1 MRICEKLKRLLYK
14 IKNSASEFRN
24 IVSPQ
29 EKWEKKL
36 VKMLDL
42 SMIFRNRFVIFFS
55 IGSAVSFVLI
65 VKKKIILWKSVLPF
79 FHNQKALDIEIP

>member
-65 VKKKIILWKSVLPF
+65 VKKNHSMEVCFAF
-79 FHNQKALDIEIP
+79 FSQSEGS